1 MVTQLDSGRIKK
13 EPSCL
18 LSIRRSAFLLQVPT
32 RSSLPGIWEGW
43 REESRDFPFGLS
55 APGSLETQ
63 VKRGA
68 PKLDG
73 HRSKPSSAVHRCDLG
88 KSVGRSGLHV
98 RRL

>member
-18 LSIRRSAFLLQVPT
+18 VFPLGDLPSCSKCTSAHPCLG
-32 RSSLPGIWEGW
+32 SGKAG
-43 REESRDFPFGLS
+43 EENRDFSFGLS

-63 VKRGA
+63 VKSEA

-73 HRSKPSSAVHRCDLG
+73 QIKT
-88 KSVGRSGLHV
+88 
-98 RRL
+98 